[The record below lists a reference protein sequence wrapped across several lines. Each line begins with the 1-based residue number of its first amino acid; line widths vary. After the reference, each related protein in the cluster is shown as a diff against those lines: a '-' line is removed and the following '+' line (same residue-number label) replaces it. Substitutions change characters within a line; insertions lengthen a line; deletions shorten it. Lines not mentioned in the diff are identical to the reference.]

1 MENVQRDQPRAGR
14 PRGNR
19 AMNFVMAAR
28 ISGEVSEAEVRRA
41 LDRVRPRHAWLM
53 PGGPQAAQYALRV
66 RAGCGADDWQEQVKR
81 ELRDTA
87 WPEKGPYARFT
98 LLQRDGGA
106 DLLGAFHHLVCDG
119 MSGVYFMRDVLRLLD
134 DPALDLP
141 PLPPPPDSMDL
152 IPQEIVDSP
161 RMQRMLEAEIARLQR
176 VSLRRRMSRFFRLA
190 PAPAVTVRPSGP
202 VDGLPPEERYC
213 LLIHTFSADESAAI
227 SARCR
232 AEKVSLHAAACAA
245 WLRAYAEWLPGRR
258 QWTRSVSSPVSLRE
272 RLSQPVPETAG
283 QFFSAVELKLDCHP
297 RRPFWELARAFKRD
311 LDEAMQG
318 GIFLFP
324 LLMRAVHSRFAGP
337 QGGALMS
344 AFFGE
349 SRYDFSITN
358 VGRLDFGLKGQRI
371 QVEAF
376 YNLVNASEHEKTVG
390 INSFNGRLSFIFM
403 FRESRLSPA
412 QGKDLL
418 EKAVEMLKMS
428 VEN

>member
-1 MENVQRDQPRAGR
+1 MENKQENQPRAGR

-28 ISGEVSEAEVRRA
+28 LSGEVNEADVRRA

-53 PGGPQAAQYALRV
+53 PGGPEAAQYALRV
-66 RAGCGADDWQEQVKR
+66 RAGCGADDWQEQVKQ

-87 WPEKGPYARFT
+87 WPENGPYARFT
-98 LLQRDGGA
+98 LLRRAGGA

-119 MSGVYFMRDVLRLLD
+119 MSGVFFMRDVLRLLD

-152 IPQEIVDSP
+152 IPADILTSP
-161 RMQRMLEAEIARLQR
+161 RMQRMLDAEIARLQR
-176 VSLRRRMSRFFRLA
+176 VSLRMQMSRFLRLI
-190 PAPAVTVRPSGP
+190 PAPAVAVRPPGP
-202 VDGLPPEERYC
+202 MDGLPPEQRYC

-227 SARCR
+227 AARCR
-232 AEKVSLHAAACAA
+232 AEKVSLHAAVCAA
-245 WLRAYAEWLPGRR
+245 WLRAYAAWLPGRK
-258 QWTRSVSSPVSLRE
+258 QWMRSVSSPVSLRE

-283 QFFSAVELKLDCHP
+283 QFFSAVEMKLDCHP
-297 RRPFWELARAFKRD
+297 RRLFWELARAFKRD
-311 LDEAMQG
+311 LDEAMLG
-318 GIFLFP
+318 KIFLFP

-337 QGGALMS
+337 KGGALMG

-358 VGRLDFGLKGQRI
+358 VGRLDFGLKGDRI
-371 QVEAF
+371 KVDAF
-376 YNLVNASEHEKTVG
+376 YNLVNAGEHEKTVG

-403 FRESRLSPA
+403 FRESRLGPE
-412 QGKDLL
+412 QGRELLGHAVHLL
-418 EKAVEMLKMS
+418 EDALK
-428 VEN
+428 